1 MSNQFGSCPWPG
13 HVPGPGIRTTGNYG
27 RTSPAEAS
35 VSQLLSETRIDSHQH
50 YWHFDP
56 AQYTW
61 IGERQV
67 LQRDWLPTD
76 LEPLNL
82 ASGISG
88 TVAVQ
93 ARQQPIEN
101 DYLLSLAN
109 HHEHIVGVVGWLDLT
124 NTDTTNDLTKYAE
137 YSLFKGVR
145 HNPTIEGTVETSAR
159 FADNMKAMAQLGLSC
174 DLLAKPTSWP
184 TVLGLA
190 IRFPN
195 NIFVLDHIGNPG
207 LGPDYW
213 KQWKLFVA
221 ELGRAD
227 NVFCKFSGLVNQG
240 PERHVTDTN
249 VRPWFDHLLRHCGC
263 QRVMFG
269 TDWPV
274 CTVMQSHRA
283 VVELAAGCINSL
295 TTDEQAWVWGRSA
308 AVSYRLPPP

>member
-1 MSNQFGSCPWPG
+1 M
-13 HVPGPGIRTTGNYG
+13 
-27 RTSPAEAS
+27 
-35 VSQLLSETRIDSHQH
+35 SQLLSETRIDSHQH

>member
-1 MSNQFGSCPWPG
+1 M
-13 HVPGPGIRTTGNYG
+13 
-27 RTSPAEAS
+27 
-35 VSQLLSETRIDSHQH
+35 SQLLSETRIDSHQH

-88 TVAVQ
+88 TVAVL